1 MTAILSCRNL
11 VKSFASEPPLIV
23 LDHLS
28 ADFHEN
34 EICAITGMSGKGK
47 STLLAILGGT
57 AKPDSGTVDF
67 MGKQIHRFPQTNSTV
82 SIAAALASSLKTHSC
97 SKRLRRERTYY
108 SQLKCNLTSA
118 RHPSTLPLRN
128 SVSLTAPT
136 TSRANSP
143 LARSADS
150 LLPALFLGGI
160 ASSSPTSRRTTLIRT
175 GRPSFSRSSNLSHTK
190 RAMLSSP

>member
-67 MGKQIHRFPQTNSTV
+67 MGKQITSLPANELDSIHRCGIGFITQDPFLFQ
-82 SIAAALASSLKTHSC
+82 A
-97 SKRLRRERTYY
+97 
-108 SQLKCNLTSA
+108 
-118 RHPSTLPLRN
+118 
-128 SVSLTAPT
+128 LTARENLLFTAKMQPNF
-136 TSRANSP
+136 SPSSVDIALEEFGLLDRADHLRDRELS
-143 LARSADS
+143 LARSQ
-150 LLPALFLGGI
+150 LVIPALFLGGI
-160 ASSSPTSRRTTLIRT
+160 ASSSPTSRRTTRFPT
-175 GRPSFSRSSNLSHTK
+175 GHSSFFSSNLSRTT

>member
-34 EICAITGMSGKGK
+34 EICAITGMSGKGNQRCSQSWEEQPSPIAVR
-47 STLLAILGGT
+47 ST
-57 AKPDSGTVDF
+57 SWESRS
-67 MGKQIHRFPQTNSTV
+67 HRFLQTNSTV

-118 RHPSTLPLRN
+118 RHPSTLPLRS

-175 GRPSFSRSSNLSHTK
+175 GRPSFSRSSNLSRTT